1 MKTFLIIFCSFT
13 LMASLAAFAYN
24 SDKGAPKQKDGISE
38 LPQAVND
45 SVVQRGKYLVSKM
58 NYTDQDLQAIF
69 VYLNN
74 R

>member
-1 MKTFLIIFCSFT
+1 
-13 LMASLAAFAYN
+13 MASLAAFAYN